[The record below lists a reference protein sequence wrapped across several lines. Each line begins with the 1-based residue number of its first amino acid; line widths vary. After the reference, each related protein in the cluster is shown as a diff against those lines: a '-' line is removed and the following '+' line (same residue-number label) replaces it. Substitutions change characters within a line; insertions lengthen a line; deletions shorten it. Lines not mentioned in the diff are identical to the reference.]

1 MLLRERVFVGEQ
13 GVSIAADRDG
23 RDGDAVHVVAVA
35 DGAVVATCRLLLDGR
50 TARLSRMAV
59 DQRRRRAGLGRSV
72 LDRAERCA
80 RDAGAE
86 RISLH
91 AQLPVRS
98 LYESLGYRALGETF
112 EEEGIDHV
120 LMEKHLA

>member
-13 GVSIAADRDG
+13 GVSIEAERDG
-23 RDGDAVHVVAVA
+23 RDGEAVHVVAVA
-35 DGAVVATCRLLLDGR
+35 DGVVVGTCRLLLGPR

-59 DQRRRRAGLGRSV
+59 EPLRRRAGVGRAV

-91 AQLPVRS
+91 AQLPVRA
-98 LYESLGYRALGETF
+98 LYESLGYTALGEIF
-112 EEEGIDHV
+112 EEEGIEHV
-120 LMEKHLA
+120 LMEKRLA